1 MQTRENG
8 LIPLPSNLKDASS
21 ATFKRPPLDGSM
33 SLTQIFDWQAQNSPN
48 HRLFIYN
55 DKDGRVQAINWK
67 EGVAAI
73 YTGARLIRSQMAN
86 IGLGND
92 GVPVIAIVSSTDTI
106 TYCTTIMSILR
117 ANCIAFP
124 ISPRNSPA
132 AIAHLFEKVGV
143 NHVFVG
149 EPATHDL
156 IKEALAILQKQSSP
170 RSAPSFSQMFLFEDL
185 FLSTYED
192 ALTTSPGELPH
203 TPSNHD
209 VIMYLHSSGSLAF
222 PKAMPMTDRKL
233 VQVGQMPWS
242 GGQELTDKVL
252 ALHATPMFHGMGI
265 SQLAW
270 TACAGVVLAAFEPK
284 FPATFPTP
292 ENLFE
297 ASRATSS
304 DVIIAVPS
312 FIEASSQAHIQFL
325 YRFITT
331 PDRHGLVV
339 RNMLSGWQDVRVYG
353 GGTLNKEVGDHM
365 TSRGIPIFNLYGM
378 TEVGTLSMIL
388 PAKTRDN
395 YDWHY
400 LRFSGLFREHW
411 KSHGDGLYELVIVD
425 SPQCTPSVFNTE
437 VNGVR
442 AYATS
447 DLFTRHPTKPGYWKM
462 YGRADDQIT
471 HSTGEKTN
479 PVPLESLL
487 SQDPHLNGAV
497 LFGQGQFNA
506 GVLVE
511 PKPAFR
517 FDPVDNQVKLAEFR
531 NKIWTTVEQMNAHAP
546 QHSRVFKEMILV
558 SSPQKPFSYTPKN
571 TPKRQAIL
579 RDYAEEIA
587 RVYDAVSETKQ
598 SNVPAPTSW
607 DIGTTKSFVRAVVAT
622 VLTHFVRDDDDLFQ
636 YGCDSLQATWIRNGI
651 LRGLRESADLDT
663 RILASNFVYNHPT
676 INRLSSFVFS
686 LAVSGMEPGN
696 TDDTSVKV
704 RVMNDLVAQYSKEL
718 ASAEAE
724 KHDGPK
730 NSRKVILLTGST
742 GSLGSHILSDLIQ
755 NPEIGHVYALIR
767 SEGSPDV
774 SQRQRASFKRR
785 GLDPNLITDDRVT
798 LLAAD
803 LADRRLGLGEALF
816 SLVQNAITHI
826 IDVAWRVD
834 FNLNVVS
841 FQRNLK
847 SVRNLID
854 IALRRNAH
862 YIFASTVAVCR
873 NAPGGQEELVA
884 AESALGNGYSESKWV
899 AEQVLARASNS
910 GLRASIVRVGQ
921 LSGGKNG
928 SWNTKEWLPS
938 LVQASNVL
946 KKVPDDDRIASWIPL
961 HVASKAFVDLT
972 DSPATPDV
980 PEVFH
985 LVHPNPIPW
994 TTLARPLS
1002 KMLDASVVSYAEWHQ
1017 ALEELARSPSASTLK
1032 LNAFTLLDF
1041 FRIIST
1047 KNDRRETE
1055 AFGMPLL
1062 VMERT
1067 PPQSQTLTYH
1077 KSCTLGEED
1086 VHRWV
1091 SYWQN
1096 EGIL

>member
-1 MQTRENG
+1 MQTHENG
-8 LIPLPSNLKDASS
+8 LIPLPSNLKDVSS

-48 HRLFIYN
+48 HHLFIYN
-55 DKDGRVQAINWK
+55 DKDGRVQSISWR

-73 YTGARLIRSQMAN
+73 YNGARLIHSQTAN
-86 IGLGND
+86 ICLGRH

-132 AIAHLFEKVGV
+132 AVAHLFEQVGV
-143 NHVFVG
+143 DHVYVG

-156 IKEALAILQKQSSP
+156 IKEALAILKNQSSP
-170 RSAPSFSQMFLFEDL
+170 RSAPSFSQMFVFEDL
-185 FLSTYED
+185 FLPAHED
-192 ALTTSPGELPH
+192 ALITIPGELPH
-203 TPSNHD
+203 TLSNHD

-242 GGQELTDKVL
+242 GEQELTDKVL

-270 TACAGVVLAAFEPK
+270 TACAGVVLAVFEPK

-312 FIEASSQAHIQFL
+312 FIEAWARRPEYVEWL
-325 YRFITT
+325 A
-331 PDRHGLVV
+331 GC
-339 RNMLSGWQDVRVYG
+339 SGVVYG
-353 GGTLNKEVGDHM
+353 GGTLNKEVGDYM
-365 TSRGIPIFNLYGM
+365 TSQGVPIFNLYGM
-378 TEVGTLSMIL
+378 TEVGTLSMTL

-411 KSHGDGLYELVIVD
+411 KSHGDDLYELVIVD

-437 VNGVR
+437 VDGVR

-447 DLFTRHPTKPGYWKM
+447 DLFTRHPTKSGYWKM
-462 YGRADDQIT
+462 YGRADDQII

-487 SQDPHLNGAV
+487 GQDPHLTGAV
-497 LFGQGQFNA
+497 LFGQGRFNA

-511 PKPAFR
+511 PKPPLR
-517 FDPVDNQVKLAEFR
+517 FDPVDQAKLAEFR
-531 NKIWTTVEQMNAHAP
+531 NKIWPTVEQMNAHAP
-546 QHSRVFKEMILV
+546 RHSRVFKEMILV

-587 RVYDAVSETKQ
+587 GLYDAVSETTQ
-598 SNVPAPTSW
+598 INVPAPTSW
-607 DIGTTKSFVRAVVAT
+607 DIGTTKSFVRVVIAT
-622 VLTHFVRDDDDLFQ
+622 ILTHSVRDDDDLFQ

-663 RILASNFVYNHPT
+663 RILASNFVYDHPT
-676 INRLSSFVFS
+676 INRLSSFVLS

-696 TDDTSVKV
+696 TDNTSVKV
-704 RVMNDLVAQYSKEL
+704 RVMNDLVAQYSKDL
-718 ASAEAE
+718 ACPE

-730 NSRKVILLTGST
+730 SSEKIVLLTGST

-755 NPEIGHVYALIR
+755 NSEIRHVYALIR
-767 SEGSPDV
+767 SEGAPDV
-774 SQRQRASFKRR
+774 SQRQRTSFKRR
-785 GLDPNLITDDRVT
+785 GLDPTMIANDKVT
-798 LLAAD
+798 LLAVD
-803 LADRRLGLGEALF
+803 LADSHLGLGEELF
-816 SLVQNAITHI
+816 ISVQGTITHI

-854 IALRRNAH
+854 LALRRNAH
-862 YIFASTVAVCR
+862 YTFASTVAVCR
-873 NAPGGQEELVA
+873 NAPSGHEELVA

-899 AEQVLARASNS
+899 AEQIIACASDS

-921 LSGGKNG
+921 LSGGRNG
-928 SWNTKEWLPS
+928 SWSTKEWLPS

-946 KKVPDDDRIASWIPL
+946 KKVPDDNRIASWIPL
-961 HVASKAFVDLT
+961 HVASKTFVDLI
-972 DSPATPDV
+972 DSQATPGV

-985 LVHPNPIPW
+985 LVHPNPISW
-994 TTLARPLS
+994 TTLAQPLS

-1017 ALEELARSPSASTLK
+1017 ALEELARSPSASSLK

-1047 KNDRRETE
+1047 QDDRRETE

-1067 PPQSQTLTYH
+1067 PPQSKSLTYH
-1077 KSCTLGEED
+1077 KSRTLGEED

-1091 SYWQN
+1091 NYWQN